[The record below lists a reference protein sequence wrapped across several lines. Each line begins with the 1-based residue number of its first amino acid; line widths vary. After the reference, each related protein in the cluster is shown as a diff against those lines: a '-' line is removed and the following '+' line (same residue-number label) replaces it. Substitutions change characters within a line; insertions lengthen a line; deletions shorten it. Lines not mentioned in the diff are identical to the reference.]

1 MWGIQAPGFGNYLSS
16 RMRHETFDRLS
27 GILPPARQRGDLIR
41 EGVFQELNSWLA
53 NSAAE
58 KLILL
63 SHKFFAHAATQ
74 DSRGALAYSGIAL
87 SDVDEVHRALVRVE
101 RAITDL
107 LLFIGV
113 SRDVVPM
120 PPLGLLKGL
129 EQPYASADSITKM
142 DLHWDQLAAER
153 NQWAKGIA
161 EAF

>member
-1 MWGIQAPGFGNYLSS
+1 MN
-16 RMRHETFDRLS
+16 
-27 GILPPARQRGDLIR
+27 
-41 EGVFQELNSWLA
+41 NWLA

-74 DSRGALAYSGIAL
+74 DSRGSLAYSGIAL
-87 SDVDEVHRALVRVE
+87 LDVDEVHRALVRVE

-113 SRDVVPM
+113 HRDVVPM

-129 EQPYASADSITKM
+129 EQPYASADSSRKWTRLGSTGRRAQSM
-142 DLHWDQLAAER
+142 GSRESLRLLEL
-153 NQWAKGIA
+153 
-161 EAF
+161 